1 MCEIFGSMSTGKQD
15 IKPYLKEFFIHSDKH
30 PHGWGLA
37 CLDGS
42 DTLIE
47 KEPLKAT
54 NSYYLKHRLTG
65 ELTGRV
71 ILAHIR
77 YATIGNVEY
86 TNCHPFTRKDNQ
98 GRHWTF
104 IHNGTI
110 FNYPPLNP
118 YVKTQTGDT
127 DSERILMYLVDKIN
141 RQERKKGA
149 PLDSKERFDFL
160 EGIIREMA
168 KENKLNFLL
177 YDGEL
182 LYVHTNFADS
192 LYFLEKE
199 NQILFSTRPLG
210 REEWMPVPFTTLLAY
225 QNGKQVFTGTNHHNE
240 HFDNEENL
248 KYLFQIFSNL

>member
-1 MCEIFGSMSTGKQD
+1 MCEIFGSMSTAKRN
-15 IKPYLKEFFIHSDKH
+15 IKPYLKEFFTHSDKH

-37 CLDGS
+37 CLD
-42 DTLIE
+42 DHDNLIE

-65 ELTGRV
+65 ELTGKV

-86 TNCHPFTRKDNQ
+86 TNCHPFTRKDSQ

-110 FNYPPLNP
+110 FNYPPLAP

-127 DSERILMYLVDKIN
+127 DSERILMYLVDQVN
-141 RQERKKGA
+141 RQERKKGTA
-149 PLDSKERFDFL
+149 MNSRERFELLDQ
-160 EGIIREMA
+160 IVCEMA

-177 YDGEL
+177 YDGEQ
-182 LYVHTNFADS
+182 LYVHTNYADS
-192 LYFLEKE
+192 LYYLEKE
-199 NQILFSTRPLG
+199 NQVLFSTRPLG
-210 REEWMPVPFTTLLAY
+210 REEWLPVPFTTLLAY
-225 QNGKQVFTGTNHHNE
+225 QNGKKAYSGTNHHNE